1 MNKILMG
8 STYFFSEYEDFKSK
22 DIDELEIID
31 TNEFSQVRQITG
43 KGKCLF
49 QMKRHSSKEEYIEW
63 ALKSK
68 NGMVI
73 GKFLV
78 PEFCEAIRLTIEEL
92 PRLKPLIERLDDKHK
107 YEEIIFNS
115 YIENNAFTLTQEQR
129 DLAYQSYKKTR
140 GK

>member
-22 DIDELEIID
+22 DVDELEIID
-31 TNEFSQVRQITG
+31 TNEFSQIRQITG

-49 QMKRHSSKEEYIEW
+49 QIKRQQKKESYIEW

-68 NGMVI
+68 NGMVV

-78 PEFCEAIRLTIEEL
+78 PEFCEAIRLTIEDL